1 MIVSGFVVEKDRV
14 RAEVRWEEAGRD
26 TQEIFV
32 SEVKWE
38 ESGRDIKEIFSHE
51 HDLCADP
58 NAFLILCFLPAW
70 HAGERRIVIE
80 GGEICPVLRANL
92 TATSQT
98 LMRWHRLADP
108 PSIEASTETRLPGE
122 RVGLFLSGG
131 IDSLACLRSNLQ
143 RIPRSHPEAVSA
155 AILVGGSTGDRKFM
169 RLRKVHEIIALEAGV
184 QPIALRT
191 NAQSLHNNNMSF
203 YINIYHGAFL
213 AGLAHFLGGRLRK
226 VKISATFDAAN
237 LEPWGSHPLLDP
249 FYSSAHM
256 TIDHCGLEMSR
267 LAKTAIVA
275 EWPVALDHVY
285 VCVSSKSVGENCGR
299 CEKCLRTMLALIALG
314 KLNATAAFPRRDLR
328 AEDLTNLKI
337 ENAYQA
343 SCYRDL
349 LLPLRDR
356 GRSDL
361 TAVLERKLAPP
372 TRLSQLV
379 RTARIALR
387 PAKRLFKAAIPR

>member
-1 MIVSGFVVEKDRV
+1 MIVSGFKAEEDVA

-26 TQEIFV
+26 TQEISV
-32 SEVKWE
+32 Q
-38 ESGRDIKEIFSHE
+38 G
-51 HDLCADP
+51 HDLYADP

-80 GGEICPVLRANL
+80 GGGICPVLRANL
-92 TATSQT
+92 AAASQT
-98 LMRWHRLADP
+98 LTRWHRLADP
-108 PSIEASTETRLPGE
+108 PRIEASTETRWPGE
-122 RVGLFLSGG
+122 GVGLFVSGG
-131 IDSLACLRSNLQ
+131 IDSLASLRSNLQ
-143 RIPRSHPEAVSA
+143 AIPRSHPEAVSA
-155 AILVGGSTGDRKFM
+155 AILVGGNTSERKFM
-169 RLRKVHEIIALEAGV
+169 RLREVHEILAHEAGV
-184 QPIALRT
+184 QAVVLRT

-213 AGLAHFLGGRLRK
+213 AGLAHFVGGRLRK

-256 TIDHCGLEMSR
+256 AIEHHGLEMSR

-275 EWPVALDHVY
+275 DWPVALDHVK
-285 VCVSSKSVGENCGR
+285 VCGSLESVGENCGR

-314 KLNATAAFPRRDLR
+314 KLNTTAAFPQRDLR

-337 ENAYQA
+337 DNAYQA

-361 TAVLERKLAPP
+361 AAVLERKLAPP
-372 TRLSQLV
+372 TRLSRLV
-379 RTARIALR
+379 RKARTTLG
-387 PAKRLFKAAIPR
+387 PANRLFKAAIPR

>member
-1 MIVSGFVVEKDRV
+1 MIVSGFKAEEDRV
-14 RAEVRWEEAGRD
+14 RAQVRWEEAGRD

-32 SEVKWE
+32 R
-38 ESGRDIKEIFSHE
+38 GP
-51 HDLCADP
+51 DLCADP

-70 HAGERRIVIE
+70 QAGERRIVIE
-80 GGEICPVLRANL
+80 DSGICPVLRANL
-92 TATSQT
+92 AAASQT
-98 LMRWHRLADP
+98 LTRWNRLADP
-108 PSIEASTETRLPGE
+108 PRIEASTETRLPGE
-122 RVGLFLSGG
+122 KVGLFLSGG
-131 IDSLACLRSNLQ
+131 IDSLASLRSNLQ
-143 RIPRSHPEAVSA
+143 RIPRSHPETVSA
-155 AILVGGSTGDRKFM
+155 AILVGGSTSESKFT
-169 RLRKVHEIIALEAGV
+169 RLSEAHEIIAHEAGV
-184 QPIALRT
+184 QLISLRT
-191 NAQSLHNNNMSF
+191 NAQSLHNNDMSF

-256 TIDHCGLEMSR
+256 AIDHCGLEMSR

-275 EWPVALDHVY
+275 EWPVALDHVN
-285 VCVSSKSVGENCGR
+285 VCVSPNSVGENCGR

-328 AEDLTNLKI
+328 AEDLANLKL

-343 SCYRDL
+343 SCYHDL

-361 TAVLERKLAPP
+361 AAVLERKLAPP
-372 TRLSQLV
+372 TRLSWL
-379 RTARIALR
+379 LR
-387 PAKRLFKAAIPR
+387 KAHTILQPAKSAFKSVVSR

>member
-1 MIVSGFVVEKDRV
+1 MIVSGFIAEENSV
-14 RAEVRWEEAGRD
+14 RAQVRWEDAGRD

-32 SEVKWE
+32 Q
-38 ESGRDIKEIFSHE
+38 G

-80 GGEICPVLRANL
+80 DGGICPVLRANL
-92 TATSQT
+92 AAVSQT
-98 LMRWHRLADP
+98 LIRWHRLADP
-108 PSIEASTETRLPGE
+108 PRIEASTETRLPGE

-131 IDSLACLRSNLQ
+131 IDSLASLRSNLQ
-143 RIPRSHPEAVSA
+143 RIPRSHPETVSA
-155 AILVGGSTGDRKFM
+155 AILVGGTTPERKFT
-169 RLRKVHEIIALEAGV
+169 RLREAHGIISHATGV
-184 QPIALRT
+184 QSVALRT

-256 TIDHCGLEMSR
+256 AIDHDGLEMSR

-275 EWPVALDHVY
+275 DWPVALDHVK
-285 VCVSSKSVGENCGR
+285 VCGATESVGENCGR

-314 KLNATAAFPRRDLR
+314 KLNATAAFPAPDLR

-337 ENAYQA
+337 GNAYQA

-361 TAVLERKLAPP
+361 AAVLERKLAPP
-372 TRLSQLV
+372 TRLRRLV
-379 RTARIALR
+379 RTARIILR
-387 PAKRLFKAAIPR
+387 PANRVFKAAISR

>member
-1 MIVSGFVVEKDRV
+1 MIVSGLIAEDDRV

-32 SEVKWE
+32 Q
-38 ESGRDIKEIFSHE
+38 GQ
-51 HDLCADP
+51 DLSADP
-58 NAFLILCFLPAW
+58 NGFLILCFLPAW

-80 GGEICPVLRANL
+80 GGGICPVLRANL
-92 TATSQT
+92 AAASQT

-108 PSIEASTETRLPGE
+108 PRIEASTETRLPGE

-131 IDSLACLRSNLQ
+131 IDSLASLRSNLQ
-143 RIPRSHPEAVSA
+143 RIPRSHPETVSE
-155 AILVGGSTGDRKFM
+155 AILVGGSTPERKFM
-169 RLRKVHEIIALEAGV
+169 RLREAHEIIAHEAGV
-184 QPIALRT
+184 QPISLRT
-191 NAQSLHNNNMSF
+191 NAQSLHNNDMSF

-226 VKISATFDAAN
+226 VKIAATFDAAN

-256 TIDHCGLEMSR
+256 AIDHDGLEMSR

-275 EWPVALDHVY
+275 DWPMGLKHVN
-285 VCVSSKSVGENCGR
+285 VCVSPKSVGENCGQ
-299 CEKCLRTMLALIALG
+299 CEKCIRTMLTLIALG
-314 KLNATAAFPRRDLR
+314 KLDATAAFPRRDLR

-361 TAVLERKLAPP
+361 AAVLERKLAKP
-372 TRLSQLV
+372 TRLSRLL
-379 RTARIALR
+379 RKAHTALR
-387 PAKRLFKAAIPR
+387 PANRLSKAVPG